1 MKISVVIPVYR
12 EEGIA
17 ALLDDLLRRSDAG
30 EASTVQWKSS
40 SLTAR
45 PKATP

>member
-1 MKISVVIPVYR
+1 MKISVVIPVFR

-30 EASTVQWKSS
+30 EAS
-40 SLTAR
+40 
-45 PKATP
+45 ATGWSGNHRR